1 MCIFVSSENIINKET
16 KKNVETML
24 LLQAQAGGA
33 GLFSSPIVMLALM
46 FIIMW
51 FFMIRPQRKQQK
63 AIEAFRNS
71 LSAGQQVVTSS
82 GVYGTVKDIVT
93 ENGRQI
99 VILEIAPSVKIK
111 IDKSSIFADMSANA
125 QQK

>member
-1 MCIFVSSENIINKET
+1 
-16 KKNVETML
+16 ML
-24 LLQAQAGGA
+24 LLQAQAEGV
-33 GLFSSPIVMLALM
+33 GLLGSPITMIVLM

-71 LSAGQQVVTSS
+71 LSAGQHVVTSG
-82 GVYGTVKDIVT
+82 GVYGIVKDIIT

-99 VILEIAPSVKIK
+99 VVLEIAPSVKIK
-111 IDKSSIFADMSANA
+111 IDKSSIFADMPA

>member
-1 MCIFVSSENIINKET
+1 
-16 KKNVETML
+16 ML
-24 LLQAQAGGA
+24 LLQAQAAGGA
-33 GLFSSPIVMLALM
+33 TSLMSSPIVMLVLM
-46 FIIMW
+46 FVIMW

-71 LSAGQQVVTSS
+71 LAAGQQVVTS
-82 GVYGTVKDIVT
+82 GGIYGTVKDIIN
-93 ENGRQI
+93 ENGRSI
-99 VILEIAPSVKIK
+99 VVLEIATGVKIK

>member
-1 MCIFVSSENIINKET
+1 
-16 KKNVETML
+16 ML

-51 FFMIRPQRKQQK
+51 FFMLRPQRKQQK

>member
-1 MCIFVSSENIINKET
+1 
-16 KKNVETML
+16 ML
-24 LLQAQAGGA
+24 FLQAQAGGSA
-33 GLFSSPIVMLALM
+33 SLLSSPIFMLVLM
-46 FIIMW
+46 FVIMW

-71 LSAGQQVVTSS
+71 LSAGQQVVTS
-82 GVYGTVKDIVT
+82 GGIYGTVKDIIN

-99 VILEIAPSVKIK
+99 VVLEIATGVKIK

>member
-1 MCIFVSSENIINKET
+1 
-16 KKNVETML
+16 ML

-33 GLFSSPIVMLALM
+33 ASFFASPIFMIVLM
-46 FIIMW
+46 FAIMY

-71 LSAGQQVVTSS
+71 LSAGQQVVTSG
-82 GVYGTVKDIVT
+82 GVYGTVKEINNNIV
-93 ENGRQI
+93 
-99 VILEIAPSVKIK
+99 VLEIAPSVKIK
-111 IDKSSIFADMSANA
+111 IDKSSIYADMSATT

>member
-1 MCIFVSSENIINKET
+1 
-16 KKNVETML
+16 ML

-71 LSAGQQVVTSS
+71 LEAGAHVVTS
-82 GVYGTVKDIVT
+82 GGIYGTVKEVIN
-93 ENGRQI
+93 ENGRSI
-99 VILEIAPSVKIK
+99 VVLEVASGVKIK
-111 IDKSSIFADMSANA
+111 VDKSSVFADMSANPA
-125 QQK
+125 QQ

>member
-1 MCIFVSSENIINKET
+1 
-16 KKNVETML
+16 ML
-24 LLQAQAGGA
+24 LLQAQAGGTA
-33 GLFSSPIVMLALM
+33 SFFANPIFMIILM
-46 FIIMW
+46 FVIMY

-71 LSAGQQVVTSS
+71 LSAGQQVVTSG
-82 GVYGTVKDIVT
+82 GVYGTVKDIVN
-93 ENGRQI
+93 ENGRQL

-111 IDKSSIFADMSANA
+111 IDKSSVYADMSSNA

>member
-1 MCIFVSSENIINKET
+1 
-16 KKNVETML
+16 ML

-63 AIEAFRNS
+63 AIEAFRNN

-111 IDKSSIFADMSANA
+111 IDKSSIFADMSASA
-125 QQK
+125 PQK

>member
-1 MCIFVSSENIINKET
+1 
-16 KKNVETML
+16 ML

-33 GLFSSPIVMLALM
+33 ASFFASPIFMIVLM
-46 FIIMW
+46 FAIMY

-71 LSAGQQVVTSS
+71 LSAGQQVVTSG
-82 GVYGTVKDIVT
+82 GVYGTVKEINDNIV
-93 ENGRQI
+93 
-99 VILEIAPSVKIK
+99 VLEIAPSVKIK
-111 IDKSSIFADMSANA
+111 IDKSSVYADMSSNA

>member
-1 MCIFVSSENIINKET
+1 
-16 KKNVETML
+16 ML
-24 LLQAQAGGA
+24 LLQAQAEGV
-33 GLFSSPIVMLALM
+33 GLLGSPITMIVLM

-71 LSAGQQVVTSS
+71 LSAGQHVVTSG
-82 GVYGTVKDIVT
+82 GVYGTVKDIIT

-99 VILEIAPSVKIK
+99 VVLEIAPSVKIK
-111 IDKSSIFADMSANA
+111 IDKSSVFADMPA

>member
-1 MCIFVSSENIINKET
+1 
-16 KKNVETML
+16 ML

-33 GLFSSPIVMLALM
+33 AGILGNPLIMIVLM
-46 FIIMW
+46 FVIMW

-71 LSAGQQVVTSS
+71 LAAGQQVVTS
-82 GVYGTVKDIVT
+82 GGIYGTVKDIIN
-93 ENGRQI
+93 ENGRSI
-99 VILEIAPSVKIK
+99 VVLEIATGVKIK

-125 QQK
+125 QQ

>member
-1 MCIFVSSENIINKET
+1 
-16 KKNVETML
+16 ML

-33 GLFSSPIVMLALM
+33 TSFFASPIFM
-46 FIIMW
+46 IILIFVIMY

-71 LSAGQQVVTSS
+71 LSAGQQVVTSG
-82 GVYGTVKDIVT
+82 GVYGTVKEINNNIV
-93 ENGRQI
+93 
-99 VILEIAPSVKIK
+99 VLEIAPSVKIK
-111 IDKSSIFADMSANA
+111 IDKSSVYADMSSNA

>member
-1 MCIFVSSENIINKET
+1 
-16 KKNVETML
+16 ML

-33 GLFSSPIVMLALM
+33 ASIFASPIFMIVLM
-46 FIIMW
+46 FVIMY

-71 LSAGQQVVTSS
+71 LSAGQQVVTSG
-82 GVYGTVKDIVT
+82 GVYGIVKDIIN
-93 ENGRQI
+93 ENGRQL

-111 IDKSSIFADMSANA
+111 IDKSSIFADMSTNS

>member
-1 MCIFVSSENIINKET
+1 
-16 KKNVETML
+16 ML

-33 GLFSSPIVMLALM
+33 TSFFASPIFMIILM
-46 FIIMW
+46 FVIMY

-71 LSAGQQVVTSS
+71 LSAGQQVVTSG
-82 GVYGTVKDIVT
+82 GVYGTVKEINDNIV
-93 ENGRQI
+93 
-99 VILEIAPSVKIK
+99 VLEIAPSVKIK
-111 IDKSSIFADMSANA
+111 IDKSSVYADMSSNA